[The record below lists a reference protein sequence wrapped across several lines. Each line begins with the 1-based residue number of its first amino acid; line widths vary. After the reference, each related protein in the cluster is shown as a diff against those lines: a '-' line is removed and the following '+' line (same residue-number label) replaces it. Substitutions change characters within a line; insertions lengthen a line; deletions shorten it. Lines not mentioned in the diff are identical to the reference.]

1 LGERGAEATP
11 VLAKLLTDK
20 SAPDYARWSAIWSLD
35 RIEDGKAARDT
46 VVSVLADPK
55 ENVSVRMQAAR
66 QLGTRQ
72 SRRSVPALVA
82 ALKDNNPA
90 LRFRAATALGRI
102 GDVKS
107 VGPLIDNLTDA
118 DLYAR
123 FATFTALNRIGKAN
137 PAAWEAIVKALS
149 SDKPKI
155 REGAAYAM
163 RNTFDTQLV
172 AELAESI
179 KQSNSAPPGRAA
191 AIAAIAP
198 LFKQPKPWTGKWWGT
213 QPVMSLPPALEIEW
227 AGTADAQNAIRAA
240 LNDANPALRR
250 AAIVALKTAPDQ
262 AAAERLVA
270 LFKSSDADIATR
282 KDILRALAAIKSPV
296 ATPLAVEILGNA
308 KGNAELLPDAM
319 KLAAVLGGP
328 QMLDALVGMLGADVP
343 SELLASAC
351 ETLGKM
357 KDAKAVPALSTRVAH
372 KDEKVAT
379 AATTALGQI
388 TGEASLKALLS
399 ILNDKRAAIRR
410 TAALAIGAQKSQD
423 AIAPLLAV
431 YKDKDIAKEVI
442 TALAAT
448 PSLKALDAYLE
459 GLASSDAS
467 LRSTC
472 RRAIRSIQKEASQ
485 RSNRAS
491 TRIPRR
497 RRPSAS
503 SSRRSRSPSPRKNAQ
518 ASSGSSTPKR
528 SPRRPTPTSPH
539 PTRATR
545 SAAGTCSAPRLSA
558 ASSATRPGPTAGA
571 TSARRSSASAAN
583 TTARSS
589 STRCSTPTSKSS
601 TDTSRRSCGSRT
613 ATCNPASSAPRR
625 TRRSPSSM
633 RRRRR

>member
-1 LGERGAEATP
+1 
-11 VLAKLLTDK
+11 
-20 SAPDYARWSAIWSLD
+20 
-35 RIEDGKAARDT
+35 
-46 VVSVLADPK
+46 
-55 ENVSVRMQAAR
+55 
-66 QLGTRQ
+66 
-72 SRRSVPALVA
+72 
-82 ALKDNNPA
+82 
-90 LRFRAATALGRI
+90 
-102 GDVKS
+102 
-107 VGPLIDNLTDA
+107 
-118 DLYAR
+118 
-123 FATFTALNRIGKAN
+123 
-137 PAAWEAIVKALS
+137 
-149 SDKPKI
+149 
-155 REGAAYAM
+155 
-163 RNTFDTQLV
+163 
-172 AELAESI
+172 
-179 KQSNSAPPGRAA
+179 
-191 AIAAIAP
+191 
-198 LFKQPKPWTGKWWGT
+198 
-213 QPVMSLPPALEIEW
+213 MSLPPALEIEW

-328 QMLDALVGMLGADVP
+328 QMLDALVGMLGTDVP

-472 RRAIRSIQKEASQ
+472 RRAIRSIQKEALAAIESRLDTNPPPTQAISELQQAFSQ
-485 RSNRAS
+485 SIPEKERTGKLWKFDTKTLSPAAYANFATSHPGDAKRGWNMFRAK
-491 TRIPRR
+491 TIGCVKCHKAGPDGGGDVG
-497 RRPSAS
+497 PSLIGVGSKYDRAFLIDSVLYPNKQILDGYQQTIVRLKDGDVQSGVVRAETDKEITLFDAAAEKMTIAKDDIKEREHSKLSVMPEGLHTGLKPEEFADLISYLESLKEKAQGSGEKAS
-503 SSRRSRSPSPRKNAQ
+503 SP
-518 ASSGSSTPKR
+518 
-528 SPRRPTPTSPH
+528 
-539 PTRATR
+539 
-545 SAAGTCSAPRLSA
+545 
-558 ASSATRPGPTAGA
+558 
-571 TSARRSSASAAN
+571 
-583 TTARSS
+583 
-589 STRCSTPTSKSS
+589 
-601 TDTSRRSCGSRT
+601 
-613 ATCNPASSAPRR
+613 
-625 TRRSPSSM
+625 
-633 RRRRR
+633 